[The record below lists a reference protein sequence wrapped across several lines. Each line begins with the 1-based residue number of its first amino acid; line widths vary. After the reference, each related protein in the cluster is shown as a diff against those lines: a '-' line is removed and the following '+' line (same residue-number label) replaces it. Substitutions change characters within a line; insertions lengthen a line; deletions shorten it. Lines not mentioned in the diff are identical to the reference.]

1 MAVLRQAWVE
11 NVKPCLVLNKIDR
24 LIVELRMSPEEAHL
38 HLQNIVEQVNA
49 IMGSLFAGD
58 LADASDAELD
68 VAADAA
74 AEGAEGGA
82 DNVPLEERVFDW
94 SLEDKDDSE
103 IYFAPERGNV
113 VFASAADGW
122 AFRSQCCLSEKP
134 CVSLVAANRLW
145 RTRSV

>member
-24 LIVELRMSPEEAHL
+24 LIVELRMTPEEAHM

-58 LADASDAELD
+58 LADASDAD
-68 VAADAA
+68 MDAVADGA
-74 AEGAEGGA
+74 AEGVECGA
-82 DNVPLEERVFDW
+82 DTVPLEERVFDW

-122 AFRSQCCLSEKP
+122 AFRCAEPSER
-134 CVSLVAANRLW
+134 AALREPGC
-145 RTRSV
+145 R